1 MSRRFFLFFL
11 LLVILSGQKSLSQ
24 ESREYYIVK
33 DLKPEWLVYDQK
45 SSRLVPYLPSVNRK
59 EQVVHVDV
67 DITLYRESY
76 IQIAYAP
83 ETGFFINNTLVDY
96 SPRKAVRVYSIDS
109 LNRYFPGPHYF
120 ISLYSRGQV
129 SDLKSRIVTPHE
141 GIAIYP
147 EDAMFLPIQGVNYS
161 VAMESA
167 KLAAILIFALYAF
180 YLNNNRRAFIDYYNV
195 SNTFIRVSVDEFLDR
210 TAKIT
215 RVDIG
220 FIIGLSAVM
229 SFIILMILKNQN
241 PQPELVTTGTVPGF
255 IMIWLLLM
263 IVLFF
268 WYIGRISIISVM
280 SDIFQ
285 IREVKVI
292 HTFELIR
299 LNNFFSLV
307 FFIVVIA
314 SLFIM
319 KMTPGNLGK
328 LLSTLLL
335 VVAFVRMAVLFVKFL
350 NSTSYKKLY
359 LFAYLCVAE
368 VFPVLIG
375 LKILLKSSFLSN
387 II

>member
-1 MSRRFFLFFL
+1 MSRQFLLFSL
-11 LLVILSGQKSLSQ
+11 LLVILSGHKSFSQ

-33 DLKPEWLVYDQK
+33 DLEPEWQVYDLQ
-45 SSRLVPYLPSVNRK
+45 SSRLVPYLPSVNRNA
-59 EQVVHVDV
+59 QVVHLNL
-67 DITLYRESY
+67 DITLFRESY

-96 SPRKAVRVYSIDS
+96 SARKEVRVYSIDS
-109 LNRYFPGPHYF
+109 LNRFFPGSQFF

-129 SDLKSRIVTPHE
+129 SDLSSRIVTPHE

-167 KLAAILIFALYAF
+167 KLAVILIFALYAF
-180 YLNNNRRAFIDYYNV
+180 YLNNNRRAFIDYYNI

-215 RVDIG
+215 RIDIG

-229 SFIILMILKNQN
+229 SFILLMILKYQD
-241 PQPELVTTGTVPGF
+241 PQPELVRTGTVSGF
-255 IMIWLLLM
+255 ILIWILLM
-263 IVLFF
+263 FVLFF
-268 WYIGRISIISVM
+268 WYVGRISIISIM

-319 KMTPGNLGK
+319 KMTPVNLGK

-335 VVAFVRMAVLFVKFL
+335 VVAFLRMAVLFVKFL
-350 NSTSYKKLY
+350 NSTTYKKLY